1 MGKIKLVLRNLA
13 KLERILFYFFIFS
26 IPFQIRKI
34 LFILSSDKFIEWNSG
49 FLYFTDL
56 LLIGIFVLW
65 IIRLLC
71 ERSDLFRRS
80 DLLILIFFLIAGLS
94 LTTSQNIGLSVYQ
107 LIKLAGFLLLF
118 LYIKQNLEFL
128 RLRKI
133 LKVFVASGFFQA
145 LLAIGQFFNQGS
157 LGLKHFEAGVYN
169 ANIPGVATFF
179 IENYKVMRAYGTTP
193 HPNVLAVFLL
203 VSIFCIYILWLK
215 NFWFPSFVFIY
226 CG

>member
-215 NFWFPSFVFIY
+215 NIY

>member
-1 MGKIKLVLRNLA
+1 MIKDLKKIEK
-13 KLERILFYFFIFS
+13 ILFYFFIFS

-34 LFILSSDKFIEWNSG
+34 LFFVSPTSTTGGSDKFIEWNSA

-65 IIRLLC
+65 IRRLLC
-71 ERSDLFRRS
+71 EKSDFLRRS
-80 DLLILIFFLIAGLS
+80 DFWLLGFFLIAGLS
-94 LTTSQNIGLSVYQ
+94 LITSQNTGLSVYQ
-107 LIKLAGFLLLF
+107 LIKLAEFIFLF

-179 IENYKVMRAYGTTP
+179 I
-193 HPNVLAVFLL
+193 
-203 VSIFCIYILWLK
+203 
-215 NFWFPSFVFIY
+215 
-226 CG
+226 